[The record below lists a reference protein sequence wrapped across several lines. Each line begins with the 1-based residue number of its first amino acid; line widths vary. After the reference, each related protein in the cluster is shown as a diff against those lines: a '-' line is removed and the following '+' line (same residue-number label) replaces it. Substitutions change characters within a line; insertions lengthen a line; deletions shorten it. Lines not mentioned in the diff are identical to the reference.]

1 MNGSTRQKI
10 SLQKI
15 LLNFFE
21 ALMIAFGPN
30 CKKSRTVKGLDR
42 TSSKDFS
49 KVVIQN
55 DLLTHI
61 LLYMRTC
68 CLKILLG
75 LQTNVQFKQYDVSSG
90 VS

>member
-10 SLQKI
+10 SLQNI

-61 LLYMRTC
+61 LLHHE
-68 CLKILLG
+68 
-75 LQTNVQFKQYDVSSG
+75 NFKEFQNFFISIKPNPPCFSG
-90 VS
+90 SLA